1 MRLTTPAIV
10 VPFAIAIACQSVAL
24 FTIQRAPKACKPGIR
39 PANPAVPSIRR
50 YVVLNSTGIGLTV
63 MERERPDE
71 TWPVTTLTNY
81 GILRMPEIGIEIPL
95 AELYEGMTFPED
107 DEAGA

>member
-1 MRLTTPAIV
+1 
-10 VPFAIAIACQSVAL
+10 
-24 FTIQRAPKACKPGIR
+24 
-39 PANPAVPSIRR
+39 
-50 YVVLNSTGIGLTV
+50 